1 MSSQPPFQPTPEQ
14 RDICESDAPTLLVLG
29 GAGTGKTVT
38 AAAAARAHLL
48 LRDGVA
54 EPGTALERV
63 LFLTFSRT
71 AVSQILKRSK
81 GILGDVVHRVDISTF
96 HGLAWQL
103 VRDFGRYNGHGRY
116 PSLRGE
122 AESKLFRADPAVLS
136 YDDLLPEALKILTV
150 PLIGT
155 LTRRR
160 WSLVICDE
168 FQDTDDQQ
176 WMLLE
181 NLTEA
186 ANRLLLLGDPNQMIY
201 DSFLGWKGVGPR
213 RLTAAQARPG
223 AQQIALPLG
232 SHRDPTQLMPTIGEA
247 ARVRN
252 FAHPAF
258 AHAIRQG
265 RLRIVPGVDSEPAAD
280 DVCQAMEA
288 SRRDGAHSFGI
299 FVHGNEPT
307 ATLSAALTER
317 GIDHVAVGLS
327 ESYGE
332 ALKAIIAMLRF
343 ASGRSEWD
351 EVLVRLAVFYTSTV
365 RSKQAPQLAF
375 AIGTDRTQ
383 GLLERRLADLR
394 TELSAATDL
403 DAAVGIAAKS
413 WTELDLRRGTRS
425 WRRASAEVGRLITAA
440 GGETSGLDAVQREVD
455 GIRASSFTE
464 ADAGDKSP
472 VQVMN
477 LHQTKGRE
485 ADAIIAVFR
494 ASDYFGKEQEP
505 FASASRLL
513 YVVLTRARQQVT
525 LLLPTAPHP
534 LVAPLALLVK

>member
-1 MSSQPPFQPTPEQ
+1 MSARPRFQPTSEQ
-14 RDICESDAPTLLVLG
+14 RDICESEAPTLLVLG

-48 LRDGVA
+48 RRDAIA
-54 EPGTALERV
+54 EPGAASERV

-71 AVSQILKRSK
+71 AVSQILHRSK
-81 GILGDVVHRVDISTF
+81 GILGDVVDRVDISTF

-122 AESKLFRADPAVLS
+122 AESRLFKTDPSVLS

-150 PLIGT
+150 PHIGS

-168 FQDTDDQQ
+168 FQDTDNQQ
-176 WMLLE
+176 WTLLE
-181 NLTEA
+181 SLAEA
-186 ANRLLLLGDPNQMIY
+186 DNRLLLLGDTNQMIY
-201 DSFLGWKGVGPR
+201 DSFLGWKGVGPQ
-213 RLTAAQARPG
+213 RLTAAQARTG
-223 AQQIALPLG
+223 AQQVSLPMG

-247 ARVRN
+247 ARIRD

-258 AHAIRQG
+258 AYAVQQR
-265 RLRIVPGVDSEPAAD
+265 RLRIVTGVDDDPAVDAA
-280 DVCQAMEA
+280 CEA
-288 SRRDGAHSFGI
+288 IESSRRDGARTFGV

-317 GIDHVAVGLS
+317 GIDHISVGLS

-332 ALKAIIAMLRF
+332 ALKAVIATLQF
-343 ASGRSEWD
+343 ASGQSEWD
-351 EVLVRLAVFYTSTV
+351 YVLVRLAVFYTSTI
-365 RSKQAPQLAF
+365 RSKQAPPLAF
-375 AIGTDRTQ
+375 AIGTGCAE
-383 GLLERRLADLR
+383 GLLGRRLVDLR
-394 TELSAATDL
+394 AELSAATDL
-403 DAAVGIAAKS
+403 DAAVGIATSCWAG
-413 WTELDLRRGTRS
+413 LDLRRGTRA
-425 WRRASAEVGRLITAA
+425 WRRASAEVGRLITTT
-440 GGETSGLDAVQREVD
+440 GGDANALDAVQREVD
-455 GIRASSFTE
+455 AIRAESFTE

-472 VQVMN
+472 IQVMN

-505 FASASRLL
+505 YASASRLL

-525 LLLPTAPHP
+525 LLLPTMPHP
-534 LVAPLALLVK
+534 LVAPLATLTS